1 MSTEI
6 FKTFADQA
14 QNFYAPVY
22 KYNRLL
28 TENLEQLSKVQLSAA
43 KAYSELGLEQIK
55 AVGDIKDPQSL
66 VAFGNK
72 QLELVNKIS
81 KQLLDDTQKL
91 SSMNE
96 QFKKELETLTKDQLS
111 HLQVNAN

>member
-6 FKTFADQA
+6 FKTFADPA

-43 KAYSELGLEQIK
+43 QAYSELGLEQIK

-72 QLELVNKIS
+72 QLELGTKIS
-81 KQLLDDTQKL
+81 NHRWAAPQNPPPITDQ
-91 SSMNE
+91 S
-96 QFKKELETLTKDQLS
+96 KK
-111 HLQVNAN
+111 